1 MTDDELREV
10 ASEWLNPLDL
20 LMADLL
26 DKSERMTIGAFYEE
40 VRKAVESIP
49 SLYGRLN
56 HQALE
61 EALEEEIGDAIILA
75 LDSKPNERI

>member
-1 MTDDELREV
+1 MTDDELRNV
-10 ASEWLNPLDL
+10 AAEWLNPLDL

-40 VRKAVESIP
+40 VRKAAESIP
-49 SLYGRLN
+49 NLYGRLN